1 MIALIPPKT
10 SAERRFLDFLEG
22 QRGTLYKV
30 AYVYCRDAEER
41 RDLLQD
47 MVVQLWRSFDGF
59 DGRSAPSTWTWRV
72 AVNVAIS
79 HRRRHG
85 RRIKDAL
92 PLDLAFDVADESFA
106 SDSDASKRL
115 RALVETLDEMNR
127 ALILLHFEGF
137 DHAEIAGLLGT
148 TAGAVA
154 TRFNRIKTKLREQLA
169 NEE

>member
-22 QRGTLYKV
+22 PRGTLDKV
-30 AYVYCRDAEER
+30 AYIYCRDAEER
-41 RDLLQD
+41 RDQLQD
-47 MVVQLWRSFDGF
+47 MVVQLWRSFEGF
-59 DGRSAPSTWTWRV
+59 DGRAAPATWTWRV